1 MDDRVVDPP
10 LPPRAALRWSIV
22 RQIIAEQQPETIL
35 ELGCGLGSVGA
46 RLARMAT
53 YTAVEPDPRSYHV
66 ARQRI
71 TPLGG
76 TVCNGDHRQAP
87 TPGRYDLVCAF
98 EVLEHLADDA
108 AALAEWLP
116 LVRPGGRLLLSVP
129 ADPDRFGSWDVLVGH
144 YRRYSAEQ
152 LRQRLAEAGATQI
165 RIVHYGWPL
174 GYLLDEVRNRWARGR
189 GRVAGRTV
197 RPRSGPRGP
206 VVSSSRGA
214 RSSGGSSGWR
224 CRRSPR
230 SSGCDRTA
238 VRDSSRWPP
247 APGDTWS
254 ASAGRTPV
262 FPVAVRPGWS
272 AGEPGGGAGGTR
284 RPDRRSRRRRRA
296 CRRRALSHGARSV
309 TVRAQSR
316 CAADRR
322 AATGTRA

>member
-189 GRVAGRTV
+189 G
-197 RPRSGPRGP
+197 S
-206 VVSSSRGA
+206 
-214 RSSGGSSGWR
+214 
-224 CRRSPR
+224 
-230 SSGCDRTA
+230 
-238 VRDSSRWPP
+238 
-247 APGDTWS
+247 
-254 ASAGRTPV
+254 
-262 FPVAVRPGWS
+262 
-272 AGEPGGGAGGTR
+272 GGGANGTAEERTTRSGRVLQPRGSLVGGIIR
-284 RPDRRSRRRRRA
+284 MAVSPFAALQRMRPDRGPGLVA
-296 CRRRALSHGARSV
+296 V
-309 TVRAQSR
+309 
-316 CAADRR
+316 
-322 AATGTRA
+322 ATRPG